1 MSDTNVIMDMFNNMC
16 YYLRMAV
23 QELLSVMIVEVAIT
37 LRMIVAFN
45 LTNSLISV
53 KDLFN
58 SSPPIPNTMCNIFLY
73 IHT

>member
-1 MSDTNVIMDMFNNMC
+1 VSDTNVIMDMFNNMC